1 MEMRRGIGRLAH
13 RRVAEMSRT
22 AMNFAVAGA
31 LAFVPAAAPAQAID
45 APSPKT
51 SSQVKERF
59 LISRFPDKPS
69 VPPSLTIPIDPL
81 GFSAPGAIYLG
92 ARNTLVS
99 LGFLDEN
106 RLLFTFRVP
115 GLLHRDTP
123 NSSDSDV
130 REIRA
135 VVLTLPKG
143 TVETE
148 ATWTVHD
155 RERYLWML
163 SDGHFL
169 LRDRNNLFE
178 SDASLALKPY
188 LDFPG
193 PLLWIEL
200 DPAQQLLVTGSHEPA
215 PAPQKEG
222 EDSSPTSAGGTSGD
236 APAANS
242 ANPPPDLVLRI
253 LHRKSGQVMLVSR
266 VRNAIHL
273 PINSLG
279 YLENLRGRG
288 PQWIVDLSYFSG
300 GTKMLGNVDSACDPL
315 DDFLS
320 EHEILVSGCGDEGN
334 SKLEAMTTG
343 GRTLWLA
350 GVPSTEVWPQ
360 LTVAADGSRL
370 AWATL
375 DAAHSI
381 NSYSPMDAD
390 DVKEQSVTVFNAAN
404 GDIALVSPLSPI
416 FDVGGN
422 VAISPSGRR
431 VALINGGGIQVF
443 DLPAPP
449 PLPVDP
455 TQP

>member
-1 MEMRRGIGRLAH
+1 MEMKRRIVRMAH
-13 RRVAEMSRT
+13 MQVADISRT
-22 AMNFAVAGA
+22 AMIFALAGA
-31 LAFVPAAAPAQAID
+31 LFLVPPAAPAQAID
-45 APSPKT
+45 APSPQT

-69 VPPSLTIPIDPL
+69 LPPSLTIPIDPL

-123 NSSDSDV
+123 NSSDSDE

-135 VVLTLPKG
+135 VVLDLPKG
-143 TVETE
+143 TVESE

-178 SDASLALKPY
+178 SDASLLLKPY

-200 DPAQQLLVTGSHEPA
+200 DPSQQLLVTSSHEPA
-215 PAPQKEG
+215 PAPQKDG
-222 EDSSPTSAGGTSGD
+222 QDSAAASTSGVSGD
-236 APAANS
+236 ASPAGGDQ
-242 ANPPPDLVLRI
+242 PPDLVLRI
-253 LHRKSGQVMLVSR
+253 FHRKSGQVILVSR

-288 PQWIVDLSYFSG
+288 SQWIVDLSYFTG
-300 GTKMLGNVDSACDPL
+300 GTKMLGNVDSACEPL

-320 EHEILVSGCGDEGN
+320 EHEFLVTGCGDNGD
-334 SKLEAMTTG
+334 SKLAAMTTG
-343 GRTLWLA
+343 GRTLWIA
-350 GVPSTEVWPQ
+350 GTPSTEVWPQ
-360 LTVAADGSRL
+360 LTVAANGSRL

-375 DAAHSI
+375 DATHSI
-381 NSYSPMDAD
+381 NSYSPMDAG
-390 DVKEQSVTVFNAAN
+390 DVREQSVTVFNAAN

-422 VAISPSGRR
+422 FAISPSGRR
-431 VALINGGGIQVF
+431 VALINGGGIQIF

-449 PLPVDP
+449 QLPAD
-455 TQP
+455 TRQP